1 MSQQVVTR
9 MQDLASEF
17 LIIFRGGRL
26 IPPDPHSGRGDPLPH
41 PTPSPA
47 LAGRRAPGRP
57 GVGAKRP
64 GVGTQNL
71 IPLNFSAV
79 VAPLRGRSYFLALSY
94 TYFAQQ
100 WASAVAC
107 TWLLQLTLL
116 SCMYSRNVA
125 RQVFFGRPLLI
136 PSAGVHSVA
145 QLTGRSVEDVSCKP
159 KSSLICNTI
168 CCSRLRPV
176 YAITSMLVTL

>member
-1 MSQQVVTR
+1 MYVCIGPPKLLAVVFKEQEMSQQVVTR

-94 TYFAQQ
+94 
-100 WASAVAC
+100 SVLC
-107 TWLLQLTLL
+107 TTTGI
-116 SCMYSRNVA
+116 SCRVHLAAAADSTFLY
-125 RQVFFGRPLLI
+125 VFKKCC
-136 PSAGVHSVA
+136 S
-145 QLTGRSVEDVSCKP
+145 
-159 KSSLICNTI
+159 SSLLWPASSHTVSWCPF
-168 CCSRLRPV
+168 CCTVNWPFC
-176 YAITSMLVTL
+176 